1 MSFKCFYEELNSN
14 TDLKLFILVWSDE
27 GMEGMNLAYEKSY
40 EKFSTTQ
47 IFEIFIIFSSC
58 NSDKVTFSVS

>member
-1 MSFKCFYEELNSN
+1 MCEFQVFCEELNSN

-27 GMEGMNLAYEKSY
+27 SMEGMNLGY

-47 IFEIFIIFSSC
+47 IFEIFIIFSSR
-58 NSDKVTFSVS
+58 NSDEVTFSVL